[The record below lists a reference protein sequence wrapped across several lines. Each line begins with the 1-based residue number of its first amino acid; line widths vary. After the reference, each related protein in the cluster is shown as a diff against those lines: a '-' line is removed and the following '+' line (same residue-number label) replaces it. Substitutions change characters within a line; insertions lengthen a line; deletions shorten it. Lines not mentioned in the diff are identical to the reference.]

1 VLKSQNHPTMSSIV
15 PLPGQVDERNPTP
28 CPLPA
33 ALSPPSASRLTA
45 QDASGSPVGHSPE
58 PPEVL
63 LHRAAQ
69 SMNLLELNRVL
80 SKPRLNVNAAQVRC
94 LHPHAW
100 HRYSKPD
107 LSNS

>member
-1 VLKSQNHPTMSSIV
+1 MTSIV

-45 QDASGSPVGHSPE
+45 EGASGSTAVLSPE

-69 SMNLLELNRVL
+69 SKNLSELNRVL
-80 SKPRLNVNAAQVRC
+80 SKPRLNVNAAEVRC
-94 LHPHAW
+94 LQPPPPASVFQTLPQLLTAV
-100 HRYSKPD
+100 R
-107 LSNS
+107 